1 MPDDRVC
8 VIGAGCSGLAALK
21 ALRER
26 AIGAVCLERGSDVGG
41 NWRYENDSGLSGAYA
56 SLRTNVSRAH
66 MQYRCF
72 PMPASAGDFPHHSE
86 MAAYLAGF
94 GEAFDLRR
102 SIRFSTRV
110 ERAEPRGDGSW
121 HVTIAGGPTE
131 RYRAVVVASGHH
143 WDPSWPDLPGAST
156 ARVIHARAYRTP
168 DSFAAARVLVIGSG
182 QSAVEIAT
190 EVSRVAARTILSVR
204 HGAHVLPRRL
214 LGAPFDRLDVDLVN
228 RLPWPLLN
236 WISKQVVRVARSDDP
251 ATYGFR
257 RPAYRL
263 LEQIPTVSSELG
275 PALGSGAIAVRPEIR
290 RLDGARVAFVDG
302 SVEAIDRI
310 VCATGYRISLPFL
323 SPSLVAIRGT
333 ALPLYRRIVAPDLPG
348 LYFIG
353 MVDAPGGLLPI
364 VERQSAWLAD
374 LLSGRLHLPPRA
386 AMLAAIDAAEPR
398 TRERFPLE
406 PLHSIRC
413 DPHAYL
419 RLLAR
424 DRRRPVRRRAG
435 VRCLLRPVAAA
446 TGRAP
451 AV

>member
-1 MPDDRVC
+1 
-8 VIGAGCSGLAALK
+8 
-21 ALRER
+21 
-26 AIGAVCLERGSDVGG
+26 
-41 NWRYENDSGLSGAYA
+41 
-56 SLRTNVSRAH
+56 
-66 MQYRCF
+66 
-72 PMPASAGDFPHHSE
+72 
-86 MAAYLAGF
+86 
-94 GEAFDLRR
+94 
-102 SIRFSTRV
+102 
-110 ERAEPRGDGSW
+110 
-121 HVTIAGGPTE
+121 VTIAGGPTE

-143 WDPSWPDLPGAST
+143 WDPSWPDLPGTST
-156 ARVIHARAYRTP
+156 ARVIQARAYRTP
-168 DSFAAARVLVIGSG
+168 DAFAATRVLVIGSG

-204 HGAHVLPRRL
+204 HGAHVLPRCL

-236 WISKQVVRVARSDDP
+236 WISEQVIRVARSDDP

-275 PALGSGAIAVRPEIR
+275 SALGSGTIAVRPEIR

-333 ALPLYRRIVAPDLPG
+333 ALPLYRRIAAPDLPG
-348 LYFIG
+348 PYFIG

-374 LLSGRLHLPPRA
+374 LLSGRLHLPPR
-386 AMLAAIDAAEPR
+386 PR
-398 TRERFPLE
+398 
-406 PLHSIRC
+406 C
-413 DPHAYL
+413 W
-419 RLLAR
+419 
-424 DRRRPVRRRAG
+424 RRRCSRTPHPGALPARAASQHP
-435 VRCLLRPVAAA
+435 L
-446 TGRAP
+446 
-451 AV
+451 